1 MTHMQWPGGIGRD
14 KLDLDFFTLAD
25 LADAEAVATIENGT
39 NHIQYSLLV
48 NEEIDKAGTG
58 NLNLGDMIAWWQR
71 IDQRLRKFARILARR
86 LGQHQRDI
94 TGEVTMGSIA
104 GTGNLDI
111 WRQRAFEHAL
121 LLQRTNGLADQVF
134 NRIFQRTDKFV

>member
-14 KLDLDFFTLAD
+14 KLDLNFFTLAHF
-25 LADAEAVATIENGT
+25 ADTEAVATIENGA
-39 NHIQYSLLV
+39 NHIQHSLLV
-48 NEEIDKAGTG
+48 NEEIDKAGSG
-58 NLNLGDMIAWWQR
+58 NFDLGDMIAWRQR
-71 IDQRLRKFARILARR
+71 IDLRLREFARILASR

-94 TGEVTMGSIA
+94 TGEVAMGGIA

-121 LLQRTNGLADQVF
+121 LLQRTNSLADQVF